1 MPSNDWQTTQMES
14 RLLPQSDVDYYTL
27 LGPEGVSAQRLRHV
41 YRFSSIP
48 THHRESVAEHCYFV
62 SLYSLLM
69 ADAYER
75 SQDPKNFVS
84 VDRGRLLQ
92 RCVLHDI
99 DEALTG
105 DFLRMFKYSSPELH
119 NEIKKATCKLASKF
133 FLILAPGTDKI
144 IAQTYFDE
152 WLSSKKED
160 IEGRII
166 AFVDLLTVV
175 MYCVMEVRMGNR
187 YLVPILSECFGYIK
201 QVVDQGEVG
210 KSKGFHEFM
219 KRQYRTL
226 ARDTRR
232 AIESSPS
239 VAYPEIDEF

>member
-1 MPSNDWQTTQMES
+1 MSNDWQTTQMES
-14 RLLPQSDVDYYTL
+14 RLLPQSDIDYYTL

-48 THHRESVAEHCYFV
+48 THHRESVAEHCYYV
-62 SLYSLLM
+62 CLYSLLM
-69 ADAYER
+69 ADAYEKY
-75 SQDPKNFVS
+75 QAILKPIVN
-84 VDRGRLLQ
+84 RGKLLE

-119 NEIKKATCKLASKF
+119 SEIKKATCKLASKF
-133 FLILAPGTDKI
+133 FLIFAPGNDKE
-144 IAQTYFDE
+144 IAQSYFDE
-152 WLSSKKED
+152 WLESKKED

-175 MYCVMEVRMGNR
+175 MYCVMEIRMGNR
-187 YLVPILSECFGYIK
+187 YLMPILSECFGYIK
-201 QVVDQGEVG
+201 QVVELGEVG
-210 KSKGFHEFM
+210 KSDGFHDFM

-232 AIESSPS
+232 AIESSPPVS
-239 VAYPEIDEF
+239 YPEIDEF